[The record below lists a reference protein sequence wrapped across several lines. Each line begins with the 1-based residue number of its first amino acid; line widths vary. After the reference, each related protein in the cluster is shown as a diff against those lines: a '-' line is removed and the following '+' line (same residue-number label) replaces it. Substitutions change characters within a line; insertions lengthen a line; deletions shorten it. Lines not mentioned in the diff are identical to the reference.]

1 MKESTRIDFDK
12 INQETLKPLYI
23 LGNHLRSSNIEE
35 VLQLLIEIRV
45 SQINGCAWCLDM
57 HWKDARALG
66 QSEQR
71 LYGLS
76 AWKESPYY
84 TDRERAALLW
94 AEAVT
99 ACKVPDSIFEQVSPY
114 FSEQDLI
121 DLTMVVNGINVWNR
135 LNIAFP
141 KKVIGT
147 YQPGQYHHVNSKAN

>member
-1 MKESTRIDFDK
+1 MKQTERIPFDA
-12 INQETLKPLYI
+12 ISQDTLKPLYI
-23 LGNHLRSSNIEE
+23 LGNYQRRSNIEE
-35 VLQLLIEIRV
+35 VLQLMIDIRV

-66 QSEQR
+66 ESEQR

-99 ACKVPDSIFEQVSPY
+99 ACKVPDSVFEEVSKY
-114 FSEQDLI
+114 FSEKDLI

-141 KKVIGT
+141 KKEIGT
-147 YQPGQYHHVNSKAN
+147 YQPGQFAARP